1 MTREKRQLKLK
12 KYDMRKR
19 FIPSLLL
26 AALLAGGTHAASVSD
41 SLRTT
46 VYYRTASARL
56 ELPYMD
62 NDRHLSALG
71 DSIRALGADP
81 AVMLRRI
88 RIQSSAS
95 PEGNSKYNKELARKR
110 GEELRDYL
118 KGSLSLPDSVFML
131 RPLGEGWDELAEKL
145 ARTDAPWRDKAI
157 TIIRDTP
164 EWVVREGKV
173 VDGRKRQLM
182 NLEGGRAWHYM
193 KENLFDSLRSGALV
207 ICEVERIEH
216 VKPEPEY
223 TPAEVKQA
231 TDMTAEGT
239 EETPATETESTAT
252 LYNKE
257 DETVS
262 QDNTTREE
270 ETEKKPFYMAAK
282 TNLLYDAALVPN
294 VGLEFYLG
302 KGWSIGGNW
311 MYAWWSKDSK
321 HRYWRIYGG
330 ELDIRKYFGRK
341 AAEKPLQGHHL
352 GVYAQGLTYDF
363 ETGGKGYLSDF
374 SYGFGLEYGYS
385 LPVAKRLNL
394 DFGIG
399 IGYGGGKYKV
409 YEPEDDCYV
418 YKETKRRHW
427 FGPTRAEI
435 SLIWLLGRGNE
446 NSKKGGTK

>member
-1 MTREKRQLKLK
+1 
-12 KYDMRKR
+12 MRKR

-26 AALLAGGTHAASVSD
+26 AALLAGKAQAGIVSD

-46 VYYRTASARL
+46 VYYRTASSRL

-62 NDRHLSALG
+62 NDRHLGALS
-71 DSIRALGADP
+71 DSIRSLGADP

-88 RIQSSAS
+88 FIQASAS
-95 PEGNSKYNKELARKR
+95 PDGNTKFNKELARKR
-110 GEELRDYL
+110 GEDLRDYL
-118 KGSLSLPDSVFML
+118 KNNLSLPDSIFTL
-131 RPLGEGWDELAEKL
+131 QPQGEGWSELAEKL
-145 ARTDAPWRDKAI
+145 GRTDAPWRDKAI

-182 NLEGGRAWHYM
+182 NLEGGRAWQYM

-207 ICEVERIEH
+207 VCELERIER
-216 VKPEPEY
+216 VKPEPEPAQAEL
-223 TPAEVKQA
+223 TPTPEPAA
-231 TDMTAEGT
+231 DNTDNTQ
-239 EETPATETESTAT
+239 PAETESTAT

-257 DETVS
+257 DDTIP
-262 QDNTTREE
+262 QDNADKE
-270 ETEKKPFYMAAK
+270 ETEKKPFFMAVK
-282 TNLLYDAALVPN
+282 TNLLYDVALVPN

-302 KGWSIGGNW
+302 QGWSISGNW
-311 MYAWWSKDSK
+311 MYAWWKNDAR

-352 GVYAQGLTYDF
+352 GVYAQGLTFDF
-363 ETGGKGYLSDF
+363 ETGGKGYLSNF
-374 SYGFGLEYGYS
+374 SYSFGLEYGYS
-385 LPVAKRLNL
+385 LPVAKRLNI

-409 YEPEDDCYV
+409 YEPEDGCYV
-418 YKETKRRHW
+418 YKETKKRRW
-427 FGPTRAEI
+427 FGPTKAEI
-435 SLIWLLGRGNE
+435 SLVWLLGHGNQ

>member
-1 MTREKRQLKLK
+1 
-12 KYDMRKR
+12 MRKR

-26 AALLAGGTHAASVSD
+26 ATLLAGSAQAATVSD

-46 VYYRTASARL
+46 VCYRTASARL

-62 NDRHLSALG
+62 NARHLSALG
-71 DSIRALGADP
+71 DSIRALEADP
-81 AVMLRRI
+81 AAVLRRI

-95 PEGNSKYNKELARKR
+95 PEGNSKFNKELARKR

-118 KGSLSLPDSVFML
+118 KGNLSLPDSIFTL
-131 RPLGEGWDELAEKL
+131 QSLGEGWDELAEKL
-145 ARTDAPWRDKAI
+145 ARTDVPWRDKALA
-157 TIIRDTP
+157 IIRDTP

-182 NLEGGRAWHYM
+182 NLSGGRAWQYM
-193 KENLFDSLRSGALV
+193 MENLFDSLRSGALV
-207 ICEVERIEH
+207 VCEVERMEQ
-216 VKPEPEY
+216 VKPEPEP
-223 TPAEVKQA
+223 TSAEVRQA
-231 TDMTAEGT
+231 TDMTADNT
-239 EETPATETESTAT
+239 EETPSTEPESTAT

-257 DETVS
+257 DETVP
-262 QDNTTREE
+262 QDNTEVGNGG
-270 ETEKKPFYMAAK
+270 KPFFMAVK

-302 KGWSIGGNW
+302 KGWSVCGDW
-311 MYAWWSKDSK
+311 MHAWWSKDAK
-321 HRYWRIYGG
+321 HRYWRVYGG
-330 ELDIRKYFGRK
+330 ELEVRKYFGRK

-352 GVYAQGLTYDF
+352 GVYAQGLTFDF
-363 ETGGKGYLSDF
+363 ETGGKGYLSNF

-385 LPVAKRLNL
+385 LPVAKRLNI
-394 DFGIG
+394 DFGLC

-418 YKETKRRHW
+418 YKETKQRHW

-435 SLIWLLGRGNE
+435 SLIWLLGNGNQ

>member
-1 MTREKRQLKLK
+1 
-12 KYDMRKR
+12 MRKR

-26 AALLAGGTHAASVSD
+26 AALLTGKVQAGIVSD

-81 AVMLRRI
+81 AVLLRRI
-88 RIQSSAS
+88 RILSSAS
-95 PEGNSKYNKELARKR
+95 PDGNTKFNKDLSVRRGRELYN
-110 GEELRDYL
+110 YL
-118 KGSLSLPDSVFML
+118 KNILSLPDSVFTL
-131 RPLGEGWDELAEKL
+131 QPLGEDWEGLADL
-145 ARTDAPWRDKAI
+145 VGRTDVPWRDKALA
-157 TIIRDTP
+157 IIRDTP

-182 NLEGGRAWHYM
+182 NLAGGRAWQYM

-207 ICEVERIEH
+207 VCEVERIER
-216 VKPEPEY
+216 VKPEPE
-223 TPAEVKQA
+223 TAQAELKPAPEQA
-231 TDMTAEGT
+231 ADNTNNAQNAD
-239 EETPATETESTAT
+239 TESTAT

-257 DETVS
+257 DETIP
-262 QDNTTREE
+262 QDNTEVGNGG
-270 ETEKKPFYMAAK
+270 KPFYMAVK

-294 VGLEFYLG
+294 VGLEVYLG
-302 KGWSIGGNW
+302 GGWSVGGDW
-311 MYAWWSKDSK
+311 MYAWWSKDAK
-321 HRYWRIYGG
+321 HRYWRVYGG
-330 ELDIRKYFGRK
+330 ELEVRKYFGSK
-341 AAEKPLQGHHL
+341 AAEKPLQGHHV

-374 SYGFGLEYGYS
+374 SYGVGVEYGYS
-385 LPVAKRLNL
+385 LPVAKRLNI

-399 IGYGGGKYKV
+399 IGYSGGKYKV
-409 YEPEDDCYV
+409 YEPEDGCYV
-418 YKETKRRHW
+418 YKETKRRRW
-427 FGPTRAEI
+427 FGPTKAEI
-435 SLIWLLGRGNE
+435 SLVWLLGHGNE

>member
-1 MTREKRQLKLK
+1 
-12 KYDMRKR
+12 MRKR
-19 FIPSLLL
+19 FIPALLL
-26 AALLAGGTHAASVSD
+26 AAFLAGSVQAEVVSD

-46 VYYRTASARL
+46 IYYRTASARL

-62 NDRHLSALG
+62 NDRHLGALG
-71 DSIRALGADP
+71 DSIRSLGADP
-81 AVMLRRI
+81 AVVLRRI
-88 RIQSSAS
+88 FIQASAS
-95 PEGNSKYNKELARKR
+95 PDGNTKYNKELARKR
-110 GEELRDYL
+110 GEDLRDYL
-118 KGSLSLPDSVFML
+118 KNNLSLPDSIFTL
-131 RPLGEGWDELAEKL
+131 QPQGEGWGELAEKL
-145 ARTDAPWRDKAI
+145 GRTDAPWRDKAI
-157 TIIRDTP
+157 AIIRDTP

-182 NLEGGRAWHYM
+182 NLAGGRAWQYM

-207 ICEVERIEH
+207 VCEVERIKR
-216 VKPEPEY
+216 VMDPEPAQAELK
-223 TPAEVKQA
+223 PASDNVMNP
-231 TDMTAEGT
+231 DDTADTT
-239 EETPATETESTAT
+239 EKEIDTTAT

-257 DETVS
+257 DETIP
-262 QDNTTREE
+262 QDNTDKE

-302 KGWSIGGNW
+302 QGWSIGGNW

-352 GVYAQGLTYDF
+352 GVYDQGLTFDF
-363 ETGGKGYLSDF
+363 ETGGKGYLSNF

-385 LPVAKRLNL
+385 LPVAKRLNI
-394 DFGIG
+394 DFGLG

-418 YKETKRRHW
+418 YKETKQRHW

-435 SLIWLLGRGNE
+435 SLIWLLGNGNQ

>member
-1 MTREKRQLKLK
+1 
-12 KYDMRKR
+12 MRKR

-26 AALLAGGTHAASVSD
+26 ATLLAGSAQAATVSD

-62 NDRHLSALG
+62 NARHLSALG
-71 DSIRALGADP
+71 DSIRALEADP
-81 AVMLRRI
+81 AAVLRRI

-95 PEGNSKYNKELARKR
+95 PEGNSKFNKELARKR

-118 KGSLSLPDSVFML
+118 KGNLSLPDSIFTL
-131 RPLGEGWDELAEKL
+131 QSLGEGWDELAEKL
-145 ARTDAPWRDKAI
+145 ARTDVPWRDKALA
-157 TIIRDTP
+157 IIRDTP

-182 NLEGGRAWHYM
+182 NLSGGRAWQYM
-193 KENLFDSLRSGALV
+193 MENLFDSLRSGALV
-207 ICEVERIEH
+207 VCEVERMEQ
-216 VKPEPEY
+216 VKPEPEP
-223 TPAEVKQA
+223 TSAEVRQA
-231 TDMTAEGT
+231 TDMTADNT
-239 EETPATETESTAT
+239 EETPSTEPESTAT

-257 DETVS
+257 DETVP
-262 QDNTTREE
+262 QDNTEVGNGG
-270 ETEKKPFYMAAK
+270 KPFFMAVK

-302 KGWSIGGNW
+302 KGWSVCGDW
-311 MYAWWSKDSK
+311 MHAWWSKDAK
-321 HRYWRIYGG
+321 HRYWRVYGG
-330 ELDIRKYFGRK
+330 ELEVRKYFGRK

-352 GVYAQGLTYDF
+352 GVYAQGLTFDF
-363 ETGGKGYLSDF
+363 ETGGKGYLSNF

-385 LPVAKRLNL
+385 LPVAKRLNI
-394 DFGIG
+394 DFGLC

-418 YKETKRRHW
+418 YKETKQRHW

-435 SLIWLLGRGNE
+435 SLIWLLGNGNQ

>member
-1 MTREKRQLKLK
+1 M
-12 KYDMRKR
+12 
-19 FIPSLLL
+19 LL
-26 AALLAGGTHAASVSD
+26 ATFLAGSAQAEIVSD

-46 VYYRTASARL
+46 VYYRTASSRL

-62 NDRHLSALG
+62 NDRHLGALS
-71 DSIRALGADP
+71 DSIRGLGADP
-81 AVMLRRI
+81 AVVLRRI
-88 RIQSSAS
+88 LIQASAS
-95 PEGNSKYNKELARKR
+95 LEGNTKANKELARKR
-110 GEELRDYL
+110 GEDLRDYL
-118 KGSLSLPDSVFML
+118 KNNLSLPDSIFTL
-131 RPLGEGWDELAEKL
+131 QPQGEGWNELAEKL
-145 ARTDAPWRDKAI
+145 GRTDAPWRDKAI

-207 ICEVERIEH
+207 VCEVERIER
-216 VKPEPEY
+216 VKPEPE
-223 TPAEVKQA
+223 PAQA
-231 TDMTAEGT
+231 ELKPAAEPAADNAMNPDDTADNSEKEIDT
-239 EETPATETESTAT
+239 TAT

-257 DETVS
+257 DDTIP
-262 QDNTTREE
+262 QDNTDKE
-270 ETEKKPFYMAAK
+270 ETEKKPFFMAVK
-282 TNLLYDAALVPN
+282 TNLLYDVALVPN

-302 KGWSIGGNW
+302 QGWSISGNW
-311 MYAWWSKDSK
+311 MYAWWKNDTR

-352 GVYAQGLTYDF
+352 GVYAQGLTFDF

-385 LPVAKRLNL
+385 LPVAKRLNI

-399 IGYGGGKYKV
+399 IGYDGGKYKV
-409 YEPEDDCYV
+409 YEPEDGHYV
-418 YKETKRRHW
+418 YKETKQRHW
-427 FGPTRAEI
+427 FGPAKAEI

-446 NSKKGGTK
+446 NDKKGGNK

>member
-1 MTREKRQLKLK
+1 
-12 KYDMRKR
+12 MRKKI
-19 FIPSLLL
+19 IPSLLL
-26 AALLAGGTHAASVSD
+26 AALLAGKAQAGIVSD

-46 VYYRTASARL
+46 IYYRTAYVRL

-62 NDRHLSALG
+62 NERHLAALG
-71 DSIRALGADP
+71 DSIRSLGADP
-81 AVMLRRI
+81 AVVLRRI
-88 RIQSSAS
+88 LIQASAS
-95 PEGNSKYNKELARKR
+95 PDGNTKYNKELARKR
-110 GEELRDYL
+110 GENLRDYL
-118 KGSLSLPDSVFML
+118 KDNLSLPDSIFTL
-131 RPLGEGWDELAEKL
+131 QPQGEGWSELAEKL
-145 ARTDAPWRDKAI
+145 GRTDAPWRDKAI
-157 TIIRDTP
+157 AIIRDTP

-182 NLEGGRAWHYM
+182 NLAGGRAWQYM

-207 ICEVERIEH
+207 VCEVERIKR
-216 VKPEPEY
+216 VMDPEPAQAELK
-223 TPAEVKQA
+223 PASDNVMNP
-231 TDMTAEGT
+231 DDTADTT
-239 EETPATETESTAT
+239 EKEIDTTAT

-257 DETVS
+257 DDTIP
-262 QDNTTREE
+262 QDNADKE
-270 ETEKKPFYMAAK
+270 ETEKKPFFMAVK
-282 TNLLYDAALVPN
+282 TNLLYDVALVPN

-302 KGWSIGGNW
+302 QGWSISGNW
-311 MYAWWSKDSK
+311 MYAWWKNDTR

-352 GVYAQGLTYDF
+352 GVYAQGLTFDF
-363 ETGGKGYLSDF
+363 ETGGKGYLSNF

-385 LPVAKRLNL
+385 LPVAKRLNI
-394 DFGIG
+394 DFGLC

-418 YKETKRRHW
+418 YKETKQRHW

-435 SLIWLLGRGNE
+435 SLIWLLGNGNQ

>member
-1 MTREKRQLKLK
+1 
-12 KYDMRKR
+12 MRKR

-26 AALLAGGTHAASVSD
+26 AALLAGKAQAGIVSD

-46 VYYRTASARL
+46 IYYRTASARL

-62 NDRHLSALG
+62 NDRHLAALG
-71 DSIRALGADP
+71 DSIRSLGADP
-81 AVMLRRI
+81 AVVLRRI
-88 RIQSSAS
+88 LIQASAS
-95 PEGNSKYNKELARKR
+95 PDGNTAANKELARKR
-110 GEELRDYL
+110 GEDLRDYL
-118 KGSLSLPDSVFML
+118 KDNLSLPDSIFTL
-131 RPLGEGWDELAEKL
+131 QPQGEGWSELAEKL
-145 ARTDAPWRDKAI
+145 GRTDAPWRDKAI
-157 TIIRDTP
+157 AIIRDTP

-182 NLEGGRAWHYM
+182 NLAGGRAWQYM

-207 ICEVERIEH
+207 VCEVERIER

-231 TDMTAEGT
+231 TDMTAEDT

-257 DETVS
+257 DETMP
-262 QDNTTREE
+262 QDNTDKDAA
-270 ETEKKPFYMAAK
+270 EKRPFYMAAK
-282 TNLLYDAALVPN
+282 TNLLYDVALVPN

-311 MYAWWSKDSK
+311 MYAWWCKDSK

-352 GVYAQGLTYDF
+352 GVYAQGLTFDF

-385 LPVAKRLNL
+385 LPVAKRLNI
-394 DFGIG
+394 DFGISV
-399 IGYGGGKYKV
+399 GYDGGKYKV

-418 YKETKRRHW
+418 YKETKQRHW

-435 SLIWLLGRGNE
+435 SLVWLLGHGNQ

>member
-1 MTREKRQLKLK
+1 
-12 KYDMRKR
+12 MRKKI
-19 FIPSLLL
+19 IPSLLL
-26 AALLAGGTHAASVSD
+26 AALLAGKAQAGIVSD

-46 VYYRTASARL
+46 IYYCTANARL

-62 NDRHLSALG
+62 NDRHLAALG
-71 DSIRALGADP
+71 DSIRSLGADP
-81 AVMLRRI
+81 AVVLRRI
-88 RIQSSAS
+88 LIQASAS
-95 PEGNSKYNKELARKR
+95 PDGNTKYNKELARKR
-110 GEELRDYL
+110 GENLRDYL
-118 KGSLSLPDSVFML
+118 KDNLSLPDSIFTL
-131 RPLGEGWDELAEKL
+131 QPQGEGWSELAEKL
-145 ARTDAPWRDKAI
+145 GRTDAPWRDKAI
-157 TIIRDTP
+157 AIIRDTP

-182 NLEGGRAWHYM
+182 NLAGGRAWQYM

-207 ICEVERIEH
+207 VCEVERIKR
-216 VKPEPEY
+216 VMDPEPAQAELK
-223 TPAEVKQA
+223 PASDNVMNP
-231 TDMTAEGT
+231 DDTADTT
-239 EETPATETESTAT
+239 EKEIDTTAT

-257 DETVS
+257 DDTIP
-262 QDNTTREE
+262 QDNADKE
-270 ETEKKPFYMAAK
+270 ETEKKPFFMAVK
-282 TNLLYDAALVPN
+282 TNLLYDVALVPN

-302 KGWSIGGNW
+302 QGWSISGNW
-311 MYAWWSKDSK
+311 MYAWWKNDTR

-352 GVYAQGLTYDF
+352 GVYAQGLTFDF
-363 ETGGKGYLSDF
+363 ETGGKGYLSNF

-385 LPVAKRLNL
+385 LPVAKRLNI
-394 DFGIG
+394 DFGLC

-418 YKETKRRHW
+418 YKETKQRHW

-435 SLIWLLGRGNE
+435 SLIWLLGNGNQ

>member
-1 MTREKRQLKLK
+1 
-12 KYDMRKR
+12 MRKR

-26 AALLAGGTHAASVSD
+26 ATLLAGSAQAATVSD

-62 NDRHLSALG
+62 NARHLSALG

-81 AVMLRRI
+81 VVVLRRI
-88 RIQSSAS
+88 RIQASAS
-95 PEGNSKYNKELARKR
+95 PDGNTKYNKELAQKR
-110 GEELRDYL
+110 GEDLRDYL
-118 KGSLSLPDSVFML
+118 KDNLSLPDSIFTL
-131 RPLGEGWDELAEKL
+131 QPQGEGWSELAEKL
-145 ARTDAPWRDKAI
+145 GRTDAPWRDKAI
-157 TIIRDTP
+157 AIIRDTP

-182 NLEGGRAWHYM
+182 NLAGGRAWQYM

-207 ICEVERIEH
+207 VCEVERIER

-223 TPAEVKQA
+223 TPAELKPA
-231 TDMTAEGT
+231 TDMTADNTEGT
-239 EETPATETESTAT
+239 PSTETESTAT

-257 DETVS
+257 DETVP
-262 QDNTTREE
+262 QDNTEVGNSG
-270 ETEKKPFYMAAK
+270 KPFYMAAK

-302 KGWSIGGNW
+302 KGWSVCSDW
-311 MYAWWSKDSK
+311 MYAWWSKDAK
-321 HRYWRIYGG
+321 HRYWRVYGG
-330 ELDIRKYFGRK
+330 ELEVRKYFGQK

-374 SYGFGLEYGYS
+374 GYGVGVEYGYS
-385 LPVAKRLNL
+385 LPVARRLNI

-399 IGYGGGKYKV
+399 VGYSGGKYKV
-409 YEPEDDCYV
+409 YDPEDGCYV
-418 YKETKRRHW
+418 YKETKKRRW
-427 FGPTRAEI
+427 FGPTKAEI
-435 SLIWLLGRGNE
+435 SIVWLLGHGNQ

>member
-1 MTREKRQLKLK
+1 
-12 KYDMRKR
+12 MRKR
-19 FIPSLLL
+19 IIPSLLL
-26 AALLAGGTHAASVSD
+26 AALLAGKAQAGIVSD

-81 AVMLRRI
+81 AVVLRRI

-95 PEGNSKYNKELARKR
+95 PDGNTKFNKDLSEQRGKELYN
-110 GEELRDYL
+110 YL
-118 KGSLSLPDSVFML
+118 KNTLSLPDSIFTL
-131 RPLGEGWDELAEKL
+131 QSLGEDWNGLAEL
-145 ARTDAPWRDKAI
+145 IGRTDAPWRDKAI

-182 NLEGGRAWHYM
+182 NLAGGRAWQYM

-207 ICEVERIEH
+207 VCEVERIER

-239 EETPATETESTAT
+239 EETPAMETESTAT

-257 DETVS
+257 DEMIP
-262 QDNTTREE
+262 QDSTDKDAA
-270 ETEKKPFYMAAK
+270 EKKPFYMAVK

-294 VGLEFYLG
+294 IGLEVYLG
-302 KGWSIGGNW
+302 KGWSVNGSW

-385 LPVAKRLNL
+385 LPVAKRLNI

-409 YEPEDDCYV
+409 YEPEDGCYV
-418 YKETKRRHW
+418 YKETKQRHW

-435 SLIWLLGRGNE
+435 SLVWLLGHGNQ

>member
-1 MTREKRQLKLK
+1 M
-12 KYDMRKR
+12 
-19 FIPSLLL
+19 L
-26 AALLAGGTHAASVSD
+26 AALLAGKAQAAIVSD

-46 VYYRTASARL
+46 IYYRTASARL

-62 NDRHLSALG
+62 NDRHLAALG
-71 DSIRALGADP
+71 DSIRSLGADP
-81 AVMLRRI
+81 AVVLRRI
-88 RIQSSAS
+88 LIQASAS
-95 PEGNSKYNKELARKR
+95 PDGNTKYNKELARKR
-110 GEELRDYL
+110 GEDLRDYL
-118 KGSLSLPDSVFML
+118 KNNLSLPDSIFTL
-131 RPLGEGWDELAEKL
+131 QPQGEGWSELAEKL
-145 ARTDAPWRDKAI
+145 GRTDAPWRDKAI
-157 TIIRDTP
+157 AIIRDTP

-182 NLEGGRAWHYM
+182 NLAGGRAWQYM

-207 ICEVERIEH
+207 VCEVERIER

-223 TPAEVKQA
+223 TPAEVRQA

-257 DETVS
+257 DETMP
-262 QDNTTREE
+262 QDNTDKVTA
-270 ETEKKPFYMAAK
+270 EKKPFYMAAK

-311 MYAWWSKDSK
+311 MYAWWNSNKR
-321 HRYWRIYGG
+321 HNYWRIYGG
-330 ELDIRKYFGRK
+330 ELDIRKYFGRR
-341 AAEKPLQGHHL
+341 AQTKPLTGHHL
-352 GVYAQGLTYDF
+352 GIYGQAFTYDF
-363 ETGGKGYLSDF
+363 ETGHKGYIGGKPGGTLWDKLN
-374 SYGFGLEYGYS
+374 YAIGVEYGYS
-385 LPVAKRLNL
+385 LPVAKRLNI
-394 DFGIG
+394 DFGISV
-399 IGYGGGKYKV
+399 GYDGGKYKV
-409 YEPEDDCYV
+409 YEPEDGCYV

-435 SLIWLLGRGNE
+435 SLIWLLGHGNE